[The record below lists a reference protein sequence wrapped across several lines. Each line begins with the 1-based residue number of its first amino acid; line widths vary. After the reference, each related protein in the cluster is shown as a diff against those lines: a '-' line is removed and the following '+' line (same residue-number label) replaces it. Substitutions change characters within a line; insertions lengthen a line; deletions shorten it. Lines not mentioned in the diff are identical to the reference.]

1 MRITETRMLRLMS
14 GRTMETQS
22 SIAKAGTE
30 VTTGVAVHRP
40 SDDPVR
46 WADGM
51 RTKLSMDRR
60 DMHESTVERARDNL
74 TRVDA
79 ALGDLVDQMGRVRE
93 LAQLGASESYDAS
106 GRTAAAIEVGTLFN
120 SMLASANVR
129 SIDGEYLLAG
139 SNSDVAPFD
148 AAGVYTGND
157 ISRTLEASDG
167 TFKQVGVTGTILTAA
182 EGVDVFG
189 MISGL
194 QAALEANNPDAVRA
208 FLDEDLA
215 DAIEQLAYAQVET
228 GVTSNSLDQSLGM
241 LDDLEVSLAQSF
253 EGSIGADPIEAAT
266 WLANLSNE
274 LEASRVVSERIVS
287 LMSLGG

>member
-14 GRTMETQS
+14 SQTMDTQS
-22 SIAKAGTE
+22 SIAKAGTQ
-30 VTTGVAVHRP
+30 VSTGVAVQRP

-60 DMHESTVERARDNL
+60 DTHESTVERARDNL
-74 TRVDA
+74 TRVDS
-79 ALGDLVDQMGRVRE
+79 ALGDLVDGMSRIRE
-93 LAQLGASESYDAS
+93 LAILGGSDSYDAS
-106 GRTAAAIEVGTLFN
+106 GRTAAAIEVGTLFE

-139 SNSDVAPFD
+139 SNSDVPPFD
-148 AAGVYTGND
+148 PTGAYTGND
-157 ISRTLEASDG
+157 VARTIEVNDG
-167 TFKQVGVTGTILTAA
+167 TLKQAGVTGTVLTAA

-189 MISGL
+189 IITGV
-194 QAALEANNPDAVRA
+194 QAALEANDANATRG
-208 FLDEDLA
+208 FLDDLVTSL
-215 DAIEQLAYAQVET
+215 EQLAHAHAEA
-228 GVTSNSLDQSLGM
+228 GVTANSLDLSLGT

-287 LMSLGG
+287 LMSLG

>member
-1 MRITETRMLRLMS
+1 MLRQMG

-22 SIAKAGTE
+22 SIAKAGAQ
-30 VTTGVAVHRP
+30 VSTGIAVQRP

-60 DMHESTVERARDNL
+60 DMHESTVERARGNL
-74 TRVDA
+74 SRVDS
-79 ALGDLVDQMGRVRE
+79 ALGDLVDGLSRIRE
-93 LAQLGASESYDAS
+93 LAILGASDSYDAP
-106 GRTAAAIEVGTLFN
+106 GRTAAAIEIGTLFD

-139 SNSDVAPFD
+139 SNSNVAPFD
-148 AAGVYTGND
+148 ATGFYTGND
-157 ISRTLEASDG
+157 IARTLEVNDG
-167 TFKQVGVTGTILTAA
+167 TLKQAGVTGAVLTAA
-182 EGVDVFG
+182 EGVDIFG
-189 MISGL
+189 TIASVR
-194 QAALEANNPDAVRA
+194 AALEANDANGTRA
-208 FLDEDLA
+208 LLDDLA
-215 DAIEQLAYAQVET
+215 ASLEQLAYAQAET
-228 GVTSNSLDQSLGM
+228 GVTANSLDQSLGV
-241 LDDLEVSLAQSF
+241 LDSLEVSLASSF
-253 EGSIGADPIEAAT
+253 EGSVGADPIEAAT

>member
-14 GRTMETQS
+14 GRTMDIQS
-22 SIAKAGTE
+22 SIAEAGSQ
-30 VTTGVAVHRP
+30 VTTGVAVQRP

-60 DMHESTVERARDNL
+60 DMHESTVERANDNL
-74 TRVDA
+74 VRVDT

-93 LAQLGASESYDAS
+93 LAMLGASESYDAS
-106 GRTAAAIEVGTLFN
+106 GRTAAAIEIGTLFD

-148 AAGVYTGND
+148 AAGTYTGND
-157 ISRTLEASDG
+157 ISRTIEASDG
-167 TFKQVGVTGTILTAA
+167 TFKQASVTGEVLTAA

-189 MISGL
+189 TILGV
-194 QAALEANNPDAVRA
+194 QAALEANDPDAVRG
-208 FLDEDLA
+208 FLDNDLA
-215 DAIEQLAYAQVET
+215 AAIEQLAYAQVET
-228 GVTSNSLDQSLGM
+228 GVTANALDQSLGM
-241 LDDLEVSLAQSF
+241 LDELEISFAQSF
-253 EGSIGADPIEAAT
+253 EGSVGADPIEAAT
-266 WLANLSNE
+266 WLAGLSNQ

>member
-22 SIAKAGTE
+22 AIAKAGTQ
-30 VTTGVAVHRP
+30 VTTGVAVQRP

-79 ALGDLVDQMGRVRE
+79 ALGDLVDGMSRIRE
-93 LAQLGASESYDAS
+93 LSILGASGSYNAA
-106 GRTAAAIEVGTLFN
+106 GRTAAAIEIGTLFD

-139 SNSDVAPFD
+139 SNSEVAAFD
-148 AAGVYTGND
+148 PSGAYTGND
-157 ISRTLEASDG
+157 VARTLEVNDG
-167 TFKQVGVTGTILTAA
+167 TFKQAGVTGAVLTAA

-189 MISGL
+189 TIAGV
-194 QAALEANNPDAVRA
+194 QAALEANDPDATRA
-208 FLDEDLA
+208 LLDDLA
-215 DAIEQLAYAQVET
+215 ESLEQLAYAQAET
-228 GVTSNSLDQSLGM
+228 GVTSNSLDQSLGT
-241 LDDLEVSLAQSF
+241 LEYLEVSLTQSF
-253 EGSIGADPIEAAT
+253 EGSIGVDPIEAAT

>member
-14 GRTMETQS
+14 SRTMDTQS
-22 SIAKAGTE
+22 SIAKAGTQ
-30 VTTGVAVHRP
+30 VSTGVAVQRP

-60 DMHESTVERARDNL
+60 DMHESTVERARDNV
-74 TRVDA
+74 TRVDS
-79 ALGDLVDQMGRVRE
+79 ALGDLVDGMSRIRE
-93 LAQLGASESYDAS
+93 LAILGGSDSYDAA
-106 GRTAAAIEVGTLFN
+106 GRTAAAIEVGTLFE

-148 AAGVYTGND
+148 PTGVYTGND
-157 ISRTLEASDG
+157 VARTIEVNDG
-167 TFKQVGVTGTILTAA
+167 TLKQAGVTGTVLTAA

-189 MISGL
+189 IITGV
-194 QAALEANNPDAVRA
+194 QASLEANDAVATRG
-208 FLDEDLA
+208 FLDDLVTSL
-215 DAIEQLAYAQVET
+215 EQLAYAHAEA
-228 GVTSNSLDQSLGM
+228 GVTANSLDLSLGT
-241 LDDLEVSLAQSF
+241 LDDLEVSLAASF

-287 LMSLGG
+287 LMSLG

>member
-14 GRTMETQS
+14 SRTMDTQS
-22 SIAKAGTE
+22 SIAKAGTQ
-30 VTTGVAVHRP
+30 VSTGVAVQRP

-60 DMHESTVERARDNL
+60 DMHESTVERARDNI
-74 TRVDA
+74 TRVDS
-79 ALGDLVDQMGRVRE
+79 ALGDLVDGMSRIRE
-93 LAQLGASESYDAS
+93 LAILGGSDSYDAS
-106 GRTAAAIEVGTLFN
+106 GRTAAAIEVGTLFE

-148 AAGVYTGND
+148 PTGVYTGND
-157 ISRTLEASDG
+157 VARTIEVNDG
-167 TFKQVGVTGTILTAA
+167 TLKQAGVTGTVLTAA

-189 MISGL
+189 IITGV
-194 QAALEANNPDAVRA
+194 QASLEANDAVATRG
-208 FLDEDLA
+208 FLDDLVTSL
-215 DAIEQLAYAQVET
+215 EQLAYAHAEA
-228 GVTSNSLDQSLGM
+228 GVTANSLDLSLGT
-241 LDDLEVSLAQSF
+241 LDDLEVSLAASF

-287 LMSLGG
+287 LMSLG

>member
-1 MRITETRMLRLMS
+1 MS
-14 GRTMETQS
+14 SRTMDTQS
-22 SIAKAGTE
+22 SIAKAGTQ
-30 VTTGVAVHRP
+30 VSTGVAIQRP

-79 ALGDLVDQMGRVRE
+79 ALTDLLDGVARIRE
-93 LAQLGASESYDAS
+93 LGILGANGTYDAP
-106 GRTAAAIEVGTLFN
+106 GRAAAAIEIATRFD

-139 SNSDVAPFD
+139 SNSEVAPFD

-157 ISRTLEASDG
+157 VARTLEVNDG
-167 TFKQVGVTGTILTAA
+167 TFKQAGVTGTVLTAA
-182 EGVDVFG
+182 EGVDLFG
-189 MISGL
+189 TIVGI
-194 QAALEANNPDAVRA
+194 QAALEANDGDATRG
-208 FLDEDLA
+208 FLDDLVVSL
-215 DAIEQLAYAQVET
+215 EQLAYAMAET
-228 GVTSNSLDQSLGM
+228 GVTSNSLDQSLGT
-241 LDDLEVSLAQSF
+241 LDDLELSLSRSF

-287 LMSLGG
+287 LMSLGS